1 MADVLKICP
10 HCGARLPEE
19 ASFCPHCAQ
28 SVKEHKEV
36 LPPRRLSRRAL
47 YSALASLLILAL
59 AVAGWLYTRPKVYDN
74 GTAEVIY
81 TNSGATYRVLAG
93 WINDRFNPAHQVNQ
107 PADVG
112 TCCTPSPNA
121 CTSTAWRTAPTPRK
135 SLWIR

>member
-59 AVAGWLYTRPKVYDN
+59 AVAGWLYTRPKV
-74 GTAEVIY
+74 
-81 TNSGATYRVLAG
+81 
-93 WINDRFNPAHQVNQ
+93 
-107 PADVG
+107 
-112 TCCTPSPNA
+112 
-121 CTSTAWRTAPTPRK
+121 
-135 SLWIR
+135 